1 MAVLG
6 DWRVSSS
13 GAAQFAVLGTEIDLL
28 ETETCTVDTS
38 NSGTAVNI
46 LDDRLRAVVEAKLGK
61 SSGATI
67 TRGEMAGL
75 TSLLNTHN
83 KSLRPTPHAQ
93 ITDMEGLQYA
103 TGLTHLSLQRH
114 RIDNAGLIDFCAL
127 TKLTELFLD
136 NNQLTSITI
145 PSLPR
150 LTSLSLSSNRLDSVT
165 ILYTPELTYLDLS
178 SNHLSRVIIPPQPKL
193 LALLLQRNQLSSST
207 FTIPS
212 YLHELISL
220 DLGHNRFS
228 SIHIP
233 RLPNLAGLDLSHN
246 QLSRVDLVNLGHMF
260 AILDVRNNG
269 SVNSVSVVNVKG
281 DVRICGADGSTNERI
296 SCPEND

>member
-1 MAVLG
+1 
-6 DWRVSSS
+6 
-13 GAAQFAVLGTEIDLL
+13 
-28 ETETCTVDTS
+28 
-38 NSGTAVNI
+38 
-46 LDDRLRAVVEAKLGK
+46 
-61 SSGATI
+61 
-67 TRGEMAGL
+67 
-75 TSLLNTHN
+75 
-83 KSLRPTPHAQ
+83 
-93 ITDMEGLQYA
+93 MEGLQYA

-114 RIDNAGLIDFCAL
+114 RIDNDGLIDFCAL

-178 SNHLSRVIIPPQPKL
+178 SNHLRRVIIPPQPKL

-269 SVNSVSVVNVKG
+269 SVSVVNVKG
-281 DVRICGADGSTNERI
+281 DVACLWSGWVYR
-296 SCPEND
+296 

>member
-1 MAVLG
+1 M
-6 DWRVSSS
+6 
-13 GAAQFAVLGTEIDLL
+13 
-28 ETETCTVDTS
+28 
-38 NSGTAVNI
+38 NI
-46 LDDRLRAVVEAKLGK
+46 PDDRLRAVVEAKLGK

-83 KSLRPTPHAQ
+83 KSLNPPHAQ

-127 TKLTELFLD
+127 TKLTKLFLN

-150 LTSLSLSSNRLDSVT
+150 LTSLGLSSNRLDSVT

-193 LALLLQRNQLSSST
+193 LALLLRKNRFTS

-212 YLHELISL
+212 LPELIHL
-220 DLGHNRFS
+220 DLARQNPRLR
-228 SIHIP
+228 SIAIP
-233 RLPNLAGLDLSHN
+233 RLPNLHLLDLDRN
-246 QLSRVDLVNLGHMF
+246 QLSRVDVSNLGWMF
-260 AILDVRNNG
+260 AVLDVRHNSG
-269 SVNSVSVVNVKG
+269 SLTIVGAKSGLTICDGNTTNS
-281 DVRICGADGSTNERI
+281 ICGNANQ
-296 SCPEND
+296 